1 MAIIKTINSTAF
13 SDWIKQ
19 SNDYKN
25 NFTYEGANALQQYLE
40 ELSDDIGE
48 NIDFDPVAWC
58 CEYSEYKN
66 YASAY
71 AELGDGTITDTEEQ
85 KQFIDDRTMTYEFD
99 GGLIV
104 QDFLLKD

>member
-13 SDWIKQ
+13 SDWIEQ

-25 NFTYEGANALQQYLE
+25 NFTYEGANALQQYLK

-58 CEYSEYKN
+58 CEYSEY
-66 YASAY
+66 ASVEAAY
-71 AELGDGTITDTEEQ
+71 LGCTDDIVVRSKKKMLEYLEGRTTVIKIDNSKRIILGD
-85 KQFIDDRTMTYEFD
+85 F
-99 GGLIV
+99 
-104 QDFLLKD
+104 